1 MVRGEVVV
9 QHAYAGTVDH
19 IEIYAPDNETL
30 ERAKNRVTLIITKET
45 RICSGIKAR
54 LQILE
59 PHNTSLVEAHIPSRI
74 SDYRSELTGNIYDIL
89 RHLIDPFEIRTNLD
103 HERINV
109 PGWQKTASTACC
121 VRFSSK
127 EPFKLDVVIRVNPD
141 DPNSVYATVGAFQN
155 LRIPADRNSIRSF
168 LEIAHDVY
176 RLNIEMD
183 RDAAVLRTP
192 DGAIFIARPGE
203 EVNVLRSLVSGRR

>member
-9 QHAYAGTVDH
+9 QHAHAVTADH
-19 IEIYAPDNETL
+19 IEIYAPDEETL
-30 ERAKNRVTLIITKET
+30 ERAKERVALILTKEI
-45 RICSGIKAR
+45 RICSGIKACLR
-54 LQILE
+54 ILE
-59 PHNTSLVEAHIPSRI
+59 PRNTSLVEAHIPGCI
-74 SDYRSELTGNIYDIL
+74 PDYKARLTGNIYDIL
-89 RHLIDPFEIRTNLD
+89 RLLIDPFEIRTDFD

-141 DPNSVYATVGAFQN
+141 DPNSVYVTLGAFQN
-155 LRIPADRNSIRSF
+155 LRIPADCNSIRGF
-168 LEIAHDVY
+168 LEIAHSVY

-183 RDAAVLRTP
+183 QDAVVFRTP
-192 DGAIFIARPGE
+192 DGASFIVRPGE
-203 EVNVLRSLVSGRR
+203 ELHVLRSIVLGRG